1 MKRTRLTRRGFF
13 RAAGSAGIGT
23 GLGLTAIDGLAQGL
37 AASLIQQAPEIKPAA
52 KNVILTNASLIDSV
66 SPEPQ
71 LKATVVVRNG
81 RIVRVGSNAPT
92 RTELEE
98 GAVVDLGGAW
108 LLPGLCDAHSHLIS
122 PLQDPP
128 GATVND
134 RHLRMGK
141 AAIDAFQAGVTAA
154 RVLGASNFMDV
165 AWRKAFSTGMFL
177 GPRLF
182 VAGHTIV
189 PTAGHGA
196 SYDYG
201 QTAVADG
208 PAAVRRAVR
217 EQIQGDVDL
226 IKLVITGGVFGLRWD
241 SLDQTDFLPDEIDA
255 AFQTARQRQYKVAV
269 HAGNPEA
276 VKIAVRAGAYTIE
289 HGYVLDEEAIAL
301 MVERK
306 TIFVPTLCV
315 TFLTDESAES
325 QFEKQWT
332 RRWPMPLNLRERANQ
347 RRTVHVQAFKAALA
361 AGVRIACG
369 ADQSPMAETTF
380 LEIELLVRCG
390 MTPMQAIVAATRISS
405 EAATAAKDLGTVEV
419 GKLADF
425 LVVAGSPLSDIYNL
439 RKTVMV
445 FKEGALVV
453 DKR

>member
-1 MKRTRLTRRGFF
+1 
-13 RAAGSAGIGT
+13 
-23 GLGLTAIDGLAQGL
+23 
-37 AASLIQQAPEIKPAA
+37 
-52 KNVILTNASLIDSV
+52 
-66 SPEPQ
+66 
-71 LKATVVVRNG
+71 
-81 RIVRVGSNAPT
+81 
-92 RTELEE
+92 
-98 GAVVDLGGAW
+98 
-108 LLPGLCDAHSHLIS
+108 
-122 PLQDPP
+122 
-128 GATVND
+128 
-134 RHLRMGK
+134 
-141 AAIDAFQAGVTAA
+141 
-154 RVLGASNFMDV
+154 MDV
-165 AWRKAFSTGMFL
+165 AWRKAFARGIFL
-177 GPRLF
+177 GQRLF

-201 QTAVADG
+201 QTVVADG

-241 SLDQTDFLPDEIDA
+241 SLDQTDFLPDEIEA
-255 AFQTARQRQYKVAV
+255 AFQTARQREYKVAV

-289 HGYVLDEEAIAL
+289 HGYVLDEEAIGL

-315 TFLTDESAES
+315 TFLTDEAAES
-325 QFEKQWT
+325 QYEKQWT
-332 RRWPMPLNLRERANQ
+332 TRWPLPLNLRERANQ
-347 RRTVHVQAFKAALA
+347 RRLVHLQAFKAALA

-390 MTPMQAIVAATRISS
+390 MTPMQAIVAATRVST
-405 EAATAAKDLGTVEV
+405 EAATAAKDLGTVEA
-419 GKLADF
+419 GKFADL
-425 LVVAGSPLSDIYNL
+425 LVVGANPLNDIHNL

-445 FKEGALVV
+445 FKEGALAV